1 MFDAV
6 KRLPSATVAAV
17 VMNEDDAD
25 DGVVDGGGGGGGGV
39 VVVVVVVVVAVVV
52 LVGSG
57 ISVRDA
63 GTFEDVLVEGDKV
76 IGTGAE
82 EEVCTGALER

>member
-25 DGVVDGGGGGGGGV
+25 DGVVDGGGGGGGV